1 MSPDR
6 YTLMLSGLLIT
17 LDIIVCMALIG
28 VVLMQRSE
36 GGAFGM
42 GGGPTGLVTARGAGD
57 LLTRT
62 TWILFALFLALSLGL
77 TLLGAHDRATSSIVE
92 KLKLQH
98 ANPNELNQPL
108 TPPVPAGTAPIG
120 GGPTP
125 GSLVAPPVQSAPAP
139 LSAPA
144 PQPLTTVPNLGA
156 QPRPKPAHAAAPK
169 AETAPAPPVLEPPP
183 PVSIAPPK
191 PASDAPAK
199 PASDAPA
206 PAAP

>member
-1 MSPDR
+1 
-6 YTLMLSGLLIT
+6 MLSGLLIT

-98 ANPNELNQPL
+98 ANPNELNQPV
-108 TPPVPAGTAPIG
+108 TPPPVGTAPVG
-120 GGPTP
+120 TGPTP
-125 GSLVAPPVQSAPAP
+125 GSLVAQPVQSAPAP

-144 PQPLTTVPNLGA
+144 PRPLTSAPNPGA
-156 QPRPKPAHAAAPK
+156 SPLARPKPAHAAAPT

-191 PASDAPAK
+191 PASDVPAK